1 MCACVR
7 GCVCTLS
14 NQHPT
19 CYGKDILLL
28 KSSSLFG
35 FAFTVF
41 NLLTGQRHRW
51 QFCICI
57 TNQLLD
63 IYICIF
69 FFKQLFETTTGI
81 LSTISWKFV
90 IVCLRYN
97 WLYSIVLTF
106 QTALSTFILMTHLC
120 IDLPFQN
127 ACCERHGYPVCLM
140 WKENVFCFVKELSS
154 IVVNTW
160 TEVAELKKKLIYYYN
175 DLIY

>member
-97 WLYSIVLTF
+97 
-106 QTALSTFILMTHLC
+106 
-120 IDLPFQN
+120 
-127 ACCERHGYPVCLM
+127 
-140 WKENVFCFVKELSS
+140 
-154 IVVNTW
+154 
-160 TEVAELKKKLIYYYN
+160 
-175 DLIY
+175 